1 MEIILLI
8 FGMEWK
14 FNTLVSYL
22 G

>member
-1 MEIILLI
+1 MEIILFI